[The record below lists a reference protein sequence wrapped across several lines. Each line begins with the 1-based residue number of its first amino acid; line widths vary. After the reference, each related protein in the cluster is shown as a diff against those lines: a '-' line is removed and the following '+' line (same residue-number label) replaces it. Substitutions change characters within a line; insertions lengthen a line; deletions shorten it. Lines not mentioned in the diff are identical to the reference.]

1 MTTGRWLLKCK
12 RNKILIENLRQLW
25 RRLQRSRPH
34 EVSLRHIRSHI
45 RVPGNEL
52 ADWLAD
58 LGRGGGGVTLAEAE
72 RWMADWLRRGEEART
87 GRSSELGDPG

>member
-1 MTTGRWLLKCK
+1 M
-12 RNKILIENLRQLW
+12 
-25 RRLQRSRPH
+25 
-34 EVSLRHIRSHI
+34 RSHI

-72 RWMADWLRRGEEART
+72 RWMADWLRRGEAE
-87 GRSSELGDPG
+87 RSGQGPAALTEGPRIDSAGPPQYPLHVM